1 MALHPILQP
10 EFGPQCLY
18 KTMNVANSTAFWRP
32 RWSVTSSRKPFLT
45 PTHSSKVPAWL
56 GSPLLLAHII
66 LCQSWSPVLTTGAK
80 SHLMLVPPLTTPRP
94 LRIHLCIPGILVIWD
109 EVRIQ
114 QPIRNSLTYLLCTD
128 SRQHN
133 TKMNTRPGE
142 SGYLA
147 PSYFGSQTAY
157 LCYLHHLLMPL
168 EGAHSLCLVSCL
180 PYQHAE
186 LWRQLD
192 WTSTAVQLFKNM
204 RIQFGEYNQ

>member
-1 MALHPILQP
+1 M
-10 EFGPQCLY
+10 
-18 KTMNVANSTAFWRP
+18 W
-32 RWSVTSSRKPFLT
+32 LT
-45 PTHSSKVPAWL
+45 PLHSVGPA
-56 GSPLLLAHII
+56 GVSPPPESL
-66 LCQSWSPVLTTGAK
+66 SWSPLTLPKSQPGLGALFCWRISSSANLDHLYSPRVL
-80 SHLMLVPPLTTPRP
+80 SHIWCWSLHYTQTLEDGTF
-94 LRIHLCIPGILVIWD
+94 IHLCIPGILVTWD

-114 QPIRNSLTYLLCTD
+114 QPSGNSLTYLLCTD

-186 LWRQLD
+186 LWRQLY